1 MRMHHAHMKRGLRE
15 TGAPYRRGAARK
27 AANLTL
33 DADVLKQARALGI
46 NLSAVLEARLVELI
60 RDAERERWR
69 DANREAVE
77 DFNARI
83 ARDGAFGDRFRRF

>member
-1 MRMHHAHMKRGLRE
+1 MKRGLRE
-15 TGAPYRRGAARK
+15 TGAPYREGASRK
-27 AANLTL
+27 ATNLTL
-33 DADVLKQARALGI
+33 DAEVLKQARALGI

-69 DANREAVE
+69 VANREAVE
-77 DFNARI
+77 DYNARV